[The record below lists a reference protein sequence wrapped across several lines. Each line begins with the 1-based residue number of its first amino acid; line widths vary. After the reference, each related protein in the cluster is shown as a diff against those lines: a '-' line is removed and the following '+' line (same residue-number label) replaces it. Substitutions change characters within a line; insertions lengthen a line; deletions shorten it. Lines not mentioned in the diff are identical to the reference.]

1 MSGRNCQAF
10 GKHTLLCGAICRADL
25 VAPRRPHM
33 QSGIQHPMYSLH
45 RPDQRAFGDGQ
56 SSRPGQNAGP
66 FSYEVNHASEPTTP
80 LRPGCSRRRLSVSPA
95 IGQNAIGLDQRP
107 AQVTRGEPG
116 RPLFAMPGAAP
127 SDITAG
133 YLRSRGR
140 SDAVLASLRT
150 TRSGAGANGVTHLRL
165 EQVVDGL
172 AVHGAYVKAAVNARG
187 ELVQVID
194 RLAAVTALTPNRV
207 DALAALQ
214 AAMAQVHP
222 GQAATFR
229 RTGAQG
235 NVNTFDGGTFFHSP
249 PTATAV
255 AIPMSDGT
263 LARGWLVE
271 TWTAEES
278 AAPHAGR
285 RRRPRARGREAHRE
299 RQLQRVHRGSVERA
313 AERRR
318 PDGRPDRVAAGLA
331 RHRLAVDD
339 QHPRQQRQRL
349 SRYQQRRSARPGRH
363 GGHMA
368 IS

>member
-1 MSGRNCQAF
+1 MYLHPRQLFAL
-10 GKHTLLCGAICRADL
+10 TAI
-25 VAPRRPHM
+25 VAAM
-33 QSGIQHPMYSLH
+33 
-45 RPDQRAFGDGQ
+45 
-56 SSRPGQNAGP
+56 
-66 FSYEVNHASEPTTP
+66 
-80 LRPGCSRRRLSVSPA
+80 SVSPA
-95 IGQNAIGLDQRP
+95 IGQSAIGLDKRP

-116 RPLFAMPGAAP
+116 RPLFAMSGGVP

-172 AVHGAYVKAAVNARG
+172 AVHGAYAKAAVNARG

-207 DALAALQ
+207 DALVALQ

-235 NVNTFDGGTFFHSP
+235 NVNTFDGGTFFHSA
-249 PTATAV
+249 PTVTAV

-271 TWTAEES
+271 TWTKGDNQLHHTLVDGDGRVLAVEKRTASDSYNVYIEDPLKGPQTIVIGP
-278 AAPHAGR
+278 APGGVSSPAGWLDS
-285 RRRPRARGREAHRE
+285 GKQSAHRMSRQE
-299 RQLQRVHRGSVERA
+299 RECA
-313 AERRR
+313 PA
-318 PDGRPDRVAAGLA
+318 PA
-331 RHRLAVDD
+331 
-339 QHPRQQRQRL
+339 
-349 SRYQQRRSARPGRH
+349 
-363 GGHMA
+363 
-368 IS
+368 

>member
-1 MSGRNCQAF
+1 MYLHPRQLFAL
-10 GKHTLLCGAICRADL
+10 TAI
-25 VAPRRPHM
+25 VAAM
-33 QSGIQHPMYSLH
+33 
-45 RPDQRAFGDGQ
+45 
-56 SSRPGQNAGP
+56 
-66 FSYEVNHASEPTTP
+66 
-80 LRPGCSRRRLSVSPA
+80 SVSPA
-95 IGQNAIGLDQRP
+95 IGQNAIGLDKRP

-116 RPLFAMPGAAP
+116 RPLFAMSGGVP

-172 AVHGAYVKAAVNARG
+172 AVYGAYVKAAVNARG
-187 ELVQVID
+187 ELVHVVD

-235 NVNTFDGGTFFHSP
+235 NVNTFDGGTFFHSA
-249 PTATAV
+249 PTVTAV

-271 TWTAEES
+271 TWTAQKNLLHHTLVDGDGRVLASRAHRQRQLQRLRRGPVKGAQTDRQRPGRRRTRSRRPAGS
-278 AAPHAGR
+278 APARRPTINISGNNVNAYLDTDANNQPDRAARRSRTATSSPPSTWHS
-285 RRRPRARGREAHRE
+285 RRRPRAT
-299 RQLQRVHRGSVERA
+299 
-313 AERRR
+313 
-318 PDGRPDRVAAGLA
+318 
-331 RHRLAVDD
+331 
-339 QHPRQQRQRL
+339 
-349 SRYQQRRSARPGRH
+349 RRSRCRTSS
-363 GGHMA
+363 
-368 IS
+368 I